1 MSRTAVPKANSTV
14 AEGEG
19 TPVSRLLKFLG
30 CCALAIGGA
39 FALAPPA
46 GAQGAYPSH
55 PVTMVVPYPAGGS
68 ADILARTLGQKLA
81 ERLGQPV
88 VIDNRA
94 GAGTAIGARHVAGTP
109 ADGYTLLMGT
119 VSSQAINPAMNK
131 VGYDPVKDF
140 TPVAPLASI
149 PFVLVAHPSFAGKSV
164 ADVIAQAKAKP
175 GELSYASAGLGTSNH
190 LAGELLASAAG
201 IRLLHVPYKGSAPA
215 LNDVVAGHLPL
226 MFDLQATALPYVQSG
241 KLKALALTGR
251 TRSALLPDVPTAIE
265 SGLPGYEVSAW
276 FGVFA
281 PAGLATPVLE
291 RLNSDIN
298 AVLKAPEMQKRLQE
312 LGAEPEQG
320 SAQAFAEFTRNEAAK
335 WSAVVKKAGLVQ

>member
-1 MSRTAVPKANSTV
+1 MA
-14 AEGEG
+14 
-19 TPVSRLLKFLG
+19 RLLKILG
-30 CCALAIGGA
+30 CCALALAGA
-39 FALAPPA
+39 FVLAPPA
-46 GAQGAYPSH
+46 GAQGAYPGH

-94 GAGTAIGARHVAGTP
+94 GAGTAIGAKHVAGAP

-149 PFVLVAHPSFAGKSV
+149 PFVLVAHPSFPGKSV
-164 ADVIAQAKAKP
+164 ADVIAQAKARP

-251 TRSALLPDVPTAIE
+251 ARSALLPDVPTAIE

-281 PAGLATPVLE
+281 PAGLPAPVLE

-320 SAQAFAEFTRNEAAK
+320 SAEAFAKFTRDEAAK

>member
-1 MSRTAVPKANSTV
+1 MTARPWM
-14 AEGEG
+14 
-19 TPVSRLLKFLG
+19 RILG
-30 CCALAIGGA
+30 GSALALAGA
-39 FALAPPA
+39 IALPPPA
-46 GAQGAYPSH
+46 GAQGTYPNR
-55 PVTMVVPYPAGGS
+55 PITMVVPYPAGGS
-68 ADILARTLGQKLA
+68 ADILARTVGQKLA
-81 ERLGQPV
+81 DRLGQPV

-94 GAGTAIGARHVAGTP
+94 GAGTAIGAKHVAGAA

-140 TPVAPLASI
+140 TAVAPVASI

-175 GELSYASAGLGTSNH
+175 GELGYASAGPGTSNH
-190 LAGELLASAAG
+190 LAGELLATAAG

-251 TRSALLPDVPTAIE
+251 TRSSLLPDVPTAIE

-281 PAGLATPVLE
+281 PAGLPRPVLD
-291 RLNSDIN
+291 RLNAEIS
-298 AVLKAPEMQKRLQE
+298 AVVQAPDMQKRLQE
-312 LGAEPEQG
+312 LGAEPDRG
-320 SAQAFAEFTRNEAAK
+320 SADAFAKFSRDEAGK
-335 WSAVVKKAGLVQ
+335 WATVLKNAGLAQ

>member
-1 MSRTAVPKANSTV
+1 
-14 AEGEG
+14 
-19 TPVSRLLKFLG
+19 
-30 CCALAIGGA
+30 
-39 FALAPPA
+39 
-46 GAQGAYPSH
+46 
-55 PVTMVVPYPAGGS
+55 
-68 ADILARTLGQKLA
+68 
-81 ERLGQPV
+81 
-88 VIDNRA
+88 
-94 GAGTAIGARHVAGTP
+94 
-109 ADGYTLLMGT
+109 
-119 VSSQAINPAMNK
+119 
-131 VGYDPVKDF
+131 
-140 TPVAPLASI
+140 VAPLASI
-149 PFVLVAHPSFAGKSV
+149 PFVLVAHPSFPGRSV

-241 KLKALALTGR
+241 KLKALAVTGR

-281 PAGLATPVLE
+281 PAGLPAPVLE

-320 SAQAFAEFTRNEAAK
+320 SAEVFANFTRSEAAK

>member
-14 AEGEG
+14 AEG
-19 TPVSRLLKFLG
+19 TPVARLLKILG
-30 CCALAIGGA
+30 CCALAVAGA
-39 FALAPPA
+39 VALAPPA
-46 GAQGAYPSH
+46 GAQGAYPNR

-68 ADILARTLGQKLA
+68 ADILARTVGQKLA

-94 GAGTAIGARHVAGTP
+94 GAGTAIGAKHVAGVP

-149 PFVLVAHPSFAGKSV
+149 PFVLVAHPSFPGKSV

-251 TRSALLPDVPTAIE
+251 TRSALLPDVPTAVE

-281 PAGLATPVLE
+281 PAGLPAPVLE

-320 SAQAFAEFTRNEAAK
+320 SAEVFAKFTRSEAAK